1 MFEDYLDQ
9 LRNRFIKNNE
19 DINLDKLIDVA
30 VSDLIENFALKDED
44 NYKNIVA
51 SNDAFIKR
59 NREKWSKGFIKLH
72 ALREICLEAGI
83 NFQKQFLKNAKYHN
97 DELIG
102 VFMRQHAHACRIS
115 GEIIYLL
122 EGGYPDAAL
131 ARWRTLYEMTIQC
144 LIIQKHGRDAAIDF
158 IKYGIVKTVEGVEEH
173 HITAEQMGHETFT
186 DEELNFYS
194 ELRENLIGNDKNW
207 HWARK
212 HTGLAKIDKL
222 REYVGLDKWS
232 HNYKLASRNIHA
244 DYQEMASLYAMQ
256 EAKEDML
263 LVGQSNSGLTEPAHF
278 TAISLSQITSIF
290 LTAYLEDKESELDYT
305 DSMIFIKIIQN
316 YQKQV
321 GEAFLEVQ
329 ENKKAPTT

>member
-1 MFEDYLDQ
+1 MFKAFLKNLEIK
-9 LRNRFIKNNE
+9 FIKDSKE
-19 DINLDKLIDVA
+19 IDFDKLIDIA
-30 VSDLIENFALKDED
+30 VSDLIEKFALKDED
-44 NYKNIVA
+44 NFKNITT
-51 SNDAFIKR
+51 SNDAFITR
-59 NREKWSKGFIKLH
+59 NRGKWSKGFIKLH

-83 NFQKQFLKNAKYHN
+83 NFQKQFVKNKKYHN

-144 LIIQKHGRDAAIDF
+144 LIIQKHGREAAIDF
-158 IKYGIVKTVEGVEEH
+158 IKYGLVKTVEGIEEH
-173 HITAEQMGHETFT
+173 HRTAEKMGHETFT
-186 DEELNFYS
+186 NEELNFYS
-194 ELRENLIGNDKNW
+194 ELRENLIGNDKSW

-212 HTGLAKIDKL
+212 YTGVAKIEKL

-244 DYQEMASLYAMQ
+244 DYYEMGSLYAMQ
-256 EAKEDML
+256 EAKEDLL
-263 LVGQSNSGLTEPAHF
+263 LVGQSNTGFTEPAHF

-290 LTAYLEDKESELDYT
+290 LTAYIGDEESDLDYI
-305 DSMIFIKIIQN
+305 DSLIFIKIIDS
-316 YQKQV
+316 YVKEI
-321 GEAFLEVQ
+321 GEAFLQVQ
-329 ENKKAPTT
+329 KS